1 MLKIPSGRIF
11 NKIHY
16 DFNFPHEA
24 LANTSI
30 VRDAIRHR
38 VVSKESEVGFGYL
51 VRRIIESR
59 HCVYLS
65 GELPEPQTTQ
75 RIQQLNDKVLTLRV
89 LADLFNVLPPTIGRR
104 LKDAL
109 QAEVTHGR

>member
-1 MLKIPSGRIF
+1 MSCADI
-11 NKIHY
+11 
-16 DFNFPHEA
+16 
-24 LANTSI
+24 TSI

-38 VVSKESEVGFGYL
+38 VVSKESAVSFGYL

-59 HCVYLS
+59 LGVHLS
-65 GELPEPQTTQ
+65 GELPEPQTIQ

-89 LADLFNVLPPTIGRR
+89 LADLFNVSPPTIGRR

-109 QAEVTHGR
+109 LAEVTHGG